1 MFMLRMEFQVCAH
14 GCINKLLAKVKN
26 RSVMLFRV
34 LYEAKRKIVANT
46 NNLHM
51 NMSFSMN

>member
-1 MFMLRMEFQVCAH
+1 MLRMEFQVCAH